1 MAHYPTK
8 RYKNRRRIGWASRMP
23 MSDSDILAGVV
34 DAVRSRFFS
43 ATIVLCL
50 PDREVLA
57 CEISEAGK
65 RMRVSGR
72 RGSVLV
78 PTSVPWKLIEACR
91 RADGTVKP

>member
-1 MAHYPTK
+1 MTHYPTK
-8 RYKNRRRIGWASRMP
+8 RYNNRRRIGWASRMRL
-23 MSDSDILAGVV
+23 SDSDILASVV

-57 CEISEAGK
+57 CEISESGK

-78 PTSVPWKLIEACR
+78 PSSVPWKLIEACR
-91 RADGTVKP
+91 KADREAKP